1 MEVEHAFTTKS
12 EKLQEVNDAARLLT
26 SKRLL
31 ASKDALTLD
40 GPRVA
45 TSPREIRAL
54 ALDYNRVITNV
65 DDAMNVIEYVD
76 RDGGGGGGHA
86 DDRSLRLLANGLGMD
101 NLEIVREIV
110 VEGDTLLMGIEG
122 GSTALAGLSMV
133 MWQPGHWSAVASNVS
148 SLHFTLPVSFRIDK
162 KISAL

>member
-1 MEVEHAFTTKS
+1 MEVEHTFTTKS

-86 DDRSLRLLANGLGMD
+86 DDRSLRPLANGLGMD

-110 VEGDTLLMGIEG
+110 VEGSPG
-122 GSTALAGLSMV
+122 GNRGRIHCVGGLG
-133 MWQPGHWSAVASNVS
+133 MWIGLTVGVGRRWGWPS
-148 SLHFTLPVSFRIDK
+148 
-162 KISAL
+162 